1 MSNQKEELTLR
12 IKAKKK
18 RLSAKLA
25 QLKADARGEINE
37 EQDKLKSKIDKLE
50 DALGEIGYNFSDSVA
65 KKINKWLK

>member
-1 MSNQKEELTLR
+1 M
-12 IKAKKK
+12 
-18 RLSAKLA
+18 SAKLA

-37 EQDKLKSKIDKLE
+37 EQDKLKNKIDKLE